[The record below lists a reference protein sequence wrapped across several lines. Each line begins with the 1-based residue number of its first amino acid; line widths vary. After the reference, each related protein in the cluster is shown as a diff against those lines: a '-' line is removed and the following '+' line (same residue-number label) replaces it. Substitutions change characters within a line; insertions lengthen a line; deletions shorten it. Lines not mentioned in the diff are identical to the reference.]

1 MSGNK
6 PDTGSDLERIDA
18 RPVTPEDL
26 EEVPELSEEWFETA
40 DHHRGGKLVSRGRPK
55 GSGKKVQVT
64 LRLDAD
70 VVARYRATGRGW
82 QSRINADLKEVL
94 HKGDHP

>member
-1 MSGNK
+1 MTGNK
-6 PDTGSDLERIDA
+6 HDTGSDLERVDA

-40 DHHRGGKLVSRGRPK
+40 DHHRAGKLVSRGRPK
-55 GSGKKVQVT
+55 GSANKVQIT
-64 LRLDAD
+64 LRLDAE
-70 VVARYRATGRGW
+70 VVAHYRAMGRGW

-94 HKGDHP
+94 HKCD